1 MLLQDHYLLT
11 QPISPLAPY
20 SSLILNDRGA
30 GIAGLQTGIGTL
42 LTQAETRR
50 WSRRDKPPNRRRTME
65 IIHDVRQ
72 QERGQQVVCALRA
85 HNAFL
90 APINPDS
97 LEAVLLRP

>member
-1 MLLQDHYLLT
+1 
-11 QPISPLAPY
+11 
-20 SSLILNDRGA
+20 
-30 GIAGLQTGIGTL
+30 
-42 LTQAETRR
+42 
-50 WSRRDKPPNRRRTME
+50 ME